1 MEVIVDGAR
10 NFALEGSPTDL
21 LAVLAAADAFMRQ
34 QQRMIVSIEV
44 DGAAVRPDQVMD
56 RLKDVPLHAVGVM
69 EIRSE
74 AARELVER
82 CLEELNTHLP
92 ELPLACRGLSEVFH
106 GEAPEEGY
114 EPFHDLADIWGH
126 IKERERM
133 VLDALGLDPDTL
145 DVGDATFTAMHAELN
160 QFLQEAVAAMQSNDL
175 ILLGDLLEYE
185 LAPRAEREVD
195 IVARL
200 REQAS
205 ALAS

>member
-10 NFALEGSPTDL
+10 NFALEGAPADL

-34 QQRMIVSIEV
+34 QQRMIVSIVLDGVPVLPDEV
-44 DGAAVRPDQVMD
+44 LVK
-56 RLKDVPLHAVGVM
+56 LKDVPPDAAQVM

-74 AARELVER
+74 GSRELAER
-82 CLEELNTHLP
+82 CLEELTGALP
-92 ELPLACRGLSEVFH
+92 DLAAACRSLAEVFH
-106 GEAPEEGY
+106 GDAPQDGY
-114 EPFHDLADIWGH
+114 EPFHDLADIWSH

-133 VLDALGLDPDTL
+133 VLDALGLDPEAL
-145 DVGDATFTAMHAELN
+145 NLGEATFTEMHEELN
-160 QFLQEAVAAMQSNDL
+160 RFLQEAVAALESNDL

-200 REQAS
+200 REQAT